1 MKAFEHLNDQELVAL
16 DQDQINHYIKLKKAE
31 TGIRIITL
39 PDPPTYQDVPAPD
52 LELYEACGFSFAD
65 KTKAQE
71 IADTVNK
78 HVSTALKIDYD
89 WSRGGS
95 DYKYAK
101 PYDGSLETV
110 EIKRAFSQPVYNS
123 IRDIITSNKKIKD
136 AWEVIKKEYDGE
148 EEKAGEIVESIYD
161 SITKARDRI
170 ELFRNYKVRIIEYL
184 QLANGDRDIA
194 WNFFDKAYSVE
205 PSVKTM
211 IMESQ
216 EYQDAINSYINA

>member
-1 MKAFEHLNDQELVAL
+1 MKSFEHLNDQELVSL

-31 TGIRIITL
+31 TGIKIITL
-39 PDPPTYQDVPAPD
+39 PDASIYQDVPAPD

-78 HVSTALKIDYD
+78 YISTTLKVDYD

-110 EIKRAFSQPVYNS
+110 EIKRVFSQPVYNS

-136 AWEVIKKEYDGE
+136 AWDAIKKEYDDE

-161 SITKARDRI
+161 GINEARARL
-170 ELFRNYKVRIIEYL
+170 EKFHNYKLRIDIGQL
-184 QLANGDRDIA
+184 QCGQSSLDERCARCDFLHRTSRISSDRLKI
-194 WNFFDKAYSVE
+194 
-205 PSVKTM
+205 
-211 IMESQ
+211 
-216 EYQDAINSYINA
+216 